1 MEAPSRLQ
9 TWAKH
14 ASQTK
19 IRGRAYIAVP
29 TREEAVRRFR
39 DEHMTPDR
47 RREQAKRELKGK
59 DVACYCKLN
68 ESCHAD
74 VVIEIANS

>member
-1 MEAPSRLQ
+1 M
-9 TWAKH
+9 
-14 ASQTK
+14 
-19 IRGRAYIAVP
+19 
-29 TREEAVRRFR
+29 RRFR

-68 ESCHAD
+68 EPCHAD